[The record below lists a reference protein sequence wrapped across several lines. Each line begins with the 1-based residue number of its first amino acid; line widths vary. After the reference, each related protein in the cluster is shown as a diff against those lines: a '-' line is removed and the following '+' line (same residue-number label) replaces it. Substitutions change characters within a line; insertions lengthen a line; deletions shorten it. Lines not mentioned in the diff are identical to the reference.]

1 MVLITR
7 DDAVHI
13 TAANAN
19 DRSTAHLCQPSFFF
33 LVLPSF
39 NPYQLNPRLLRA
51 VLLDKVIHRV
61 KQNGIEIM
69 LRSPANQLVGFCHIG
84 DAAVAVL
91 ISLAVKLLAR
101 YRDYLRVGIAGLT
114 KIFVE

>member
-39 NPYQLNPRLLRA
+39 NPYPLNPRLLRA
-51 VLLDKVIHRV
+51 VLLDKVFHRV
-61 KQNGIEIM
+61 KQDGIEIM
-69 LRSPANQLVGFCHIG
+69 LRSPGEQLVGFGHIG
-84 DAAVAVL
+84 DTTVAVL
-91 ISLAVKLLAR
+91 ISFAVELLAR
-101 YRDYLRVGIAGLT
+101 YRDDLRVRIAG
-114 KIFVE
+114 